1 MDRFKLTRI
10 IQETILEG
18 RKPAKVVSQEI
29 GKPYST
35 MLREAN
41 PFDTTAKVGVETLMD
56 IMRVT
61 NNPAALRYM
70 AELMGYE
77 LVPKAMADPQ
87 AMDSAD
93 TGYTGN
99 A

>member
-18 RKPAKVVSQEI
+18 KKPAKVVSEEI

-61 NNPAALRYM
+61 NNPAPLRYM

-77 LVPKAMADPQ
+77 LVPKTVAEQPGLGGVDK
-87 AMDSAD
+87 
-93 TGYTGN
+93 GYSGN

>member
-1 MDRFKLTRI
+1 MDHFKLTRI

-18 RKPAKVVSQEI
+18 RKPAKVVSEEI

-61 NNPAALRYM
+61 NNPAPLRYM
-70 AELMGYE
+70 AEMMGYD
-77 LVPKAMADPQ
+77 LVPKAVAESQGME
-87 AMDSAD
+87 AD
-93 TGYTGN
+93 TGYSGN